1 MKSYTVIYRRD
12 EDGWWAA
19 SVRGVRGCRTQGRT
33 IEQARE
39 RVREALALFVEDA
52 DEAELVDDVKL
63 PPEAKEAM
71 RRYRDARKRAD
82 AEQAKARRSA
92 RAAVRALTKN
102 ARLSLRDAGSLLGLS
117 HQRVQQI
124 VSEK

>member
-1 MKSYTVIYRRD
+1 MKSYTVVYRRD

-39 RVREALALFVEDA
+39 RVREALSLFVEDA
-52 DEAELVDDVKL
+52 ESAELVDDVKL
-63 PPEAKEAM
+63 PPEAKAAM

-82 AEQAKARRSA
+82 VEQAKARRSA

-117 HQRVQQI
+117 RQRVQRI
-124 VSEK
+124 VNEK